1 MKLPKRLTFGHRLTK
16 VEPKV
21 VQTRAIGVKNEQY
34 AFYIE
39 QIL

>member
-1 MKLPKRLTFGHRLTK
+1 MKLPKSLTFGHRLSK

-21 VQTRAIGVKNEQY
+21 AKVRAIGVKAGQY

-39 QIL
+39 RIL